1 MRQWMVRGKE
11 TPWMSF
17 SEWQQNKEITGG
29 EGNSFTSSVA
39 FVRLESAFWGEGVWT
54 QSSLAVCAGTQSSP
68 YLNALLKYIHP
79 IEKQKKDD
87 SGGGKKRKHNSL
99 KCIQNLCTSIF
110 WTLCMSR
117 QHFTVLCTCFQCTRW
132 GLFPYGDSSIIA
144 IGYIRSPPYRCSPL
158 FLQQLGPS
166 VFTVSCL
173 AHARARRGI
182 SSIWTFYK
190 RLPCIN

>member
-68 YLNALLKYIHP
+68 YLNAILKYIHP

-87 SGGGKKRKHNSL
+87 SGGGGGRKHNSL

-110 WTLCMSR
+110 WTLHEQTAFHCP
-117 QHFTVLCTCFQCTRW
+117 VY
-132 GLFPYGDSSIIA
+132 LFSVHTMGIVSIWDSSIIA

>member
-68 YLNALLKYIHP
+68 YLNAILKYIHP

-87 SGGGKKRKHNSL
+87 SGGGGGRKHNSL

-110 WTLCMSR
+110 WTLHE
-117 QHFTVLCTCFQCTRW
+117 QTAFHYLVY
-132 GLFPYGDSSIIA
+132 LFSVHMMGIVSIWDSSIIA

>member
-87 SGGGKKRKHNSL
+87 SGGEKKEAQFIKVHSKSMHFNFLDSVHEQTAFHCPVYL
-99 KCIQNLCTSIF
+99 FSVHTMGIVSI
-110 WTLCMSR
+110 W
-117 QHFTVLCTCFQCTRW
+117 
-132 GLFPYGDSSIIA
+132 DSSIIA

-173 AHARARRGI
+173 AHARARRGV